1 MPYNKRKQKCT
12 QSDGD
17 KGNYVLSYTD
27 KKGKKRRACHTSK
40 KKMQGQIAAIEMEA
54 DGAPGEVMSELR
66 KKKRVTKKQL
76 RKIIREAIL
85 LEYEQYVDE
94 DGNVYDDEGNV
105 SRRGS
110 AFGRKYGGET
120 YTGTRQ
126 PWSGRSNKPRK
137 TSYVG
142 AGANSEQIA
151 AVEALKPKPKT
162 FLGSILQQLKD
173 GRGLSSKQKA
183 VVRKIMKKRD
193 PQSEKLFENT
203 MVVEGTLYVS
213 RGYMGTPMVED
224 ENEDDVLFGEMIRTL
239 LNAGDDDIFQAPQG
253 VSEKALQNLLKQ
265 DKESPAGP
273 IEGWDADVFSSY
285 YNVDLDRVIRLY
297 ARLMNHTIEQVSE
310 SEEDY
315 Y

>member
-1 MPYNKRKQKCT
+1 MKLKSLNKYISLLILFISFQPLHAEEEIDIWNQEIKEKSQIVKPDNNNSNDTINSKAFQKSQRNNNIKIEDEILENSQDIKIFGIYDPAENNFDLNMWT
-12 QSDGD
+12 QTEAENVRSSF
-17 KGNYVLSYTD
+17 KRIKKIRLSNT
-27 KKGKKRRACHTSK
+27 AT
-40 KKMQGQIAAIEMEA
+40 
-54 DGAPGEVMSELR
+54 
-66 KKKRVTKKQL
+66 
-76 RKIIREAIL
+76 
-85 LEYEQYVDE
+85 
-94 DGNVYDDEGNV
+94 
-105 SRRGS
+105 
-110 AFGRKYGGET
+110 
-120 YTGTRQ
+120 
-126 PWSGRSNKPRK
+126 
-137 TSYVG
+137 
-142 AGANSEQIA
+142 
-151 AVEALKPKPKT
+151 
-162 FLGSILQQLKD
+162 
-173 GRGLSSKQKA
+173 
-183 VVRKIMKKRD
+183 
-193 PQSEKLFENT
+193 KLFENT